1 MAAAVG
7 LPLVYVRDRGNDRRL
22 AQQAADD
29 LGKFQKAI
37 IERELE
43 SAAAILLQFAEQQ
56 ELRDFLAGAVGR
68 EALEREYAHFCGIGE
83 ILDQIRLIASDGRE
97 QIRINCN
104 QGAPI
109 AVREGELQS
118 KSDRYYFSGTRDLQR
133 AEVYVSPFDLNVEHG
148 AIEEPWKP
156 VLRLATPVF
165 DLDGAKR
172 GILIFNFLGAQIL
185 EPLQSSAK
193 QLPGW
198 TALVN
203 HQGYYLEAPDPDR
216 SWGFMF
222 DRKPTFA
229 HEHSV
234 AWEAMKHVEQGSLLD
249 REGMFTYHA
258 IAPALHVGSAI
269 ARSDLELSVVS
280 FVPNALLYANARAA
294 FRRIATLSILT
305 GAIFIAISWRLAQAG
320 AVHELHEQQIAAS
333 EKRLRA
339 LSSRLIHLQEVERK
353 SISRDL
359 HDEVGQLATA
369 IAIDL
374 KRALKTEVGRVKEE
388 LIERALGGTEQ
399 LLESMHRI
407 STRIRSSVLD
417 DLGLQAALRSCCED
431 FEKRSGVDTCVEL
444 EFSDTAI
451 PDNVADN
458 VYRCVQEA
466 LNNVFR
472 HARAQRAWVRVCVRD
487 GALQLS
493 VADNG
498 IGFDPAKR
506 EDRRL
511 GLLGMQERA
520 ELLSGT
526 FSIQSEPNHGTQIEI
541 GIPLG
546 PERAAGRVVP
556 A

>member
-1 MAAAVG
+1 
-7 LPLVYVRDRGNDRRL
+7 
-22 AQQAADD
+22 
-29 LGKFQKAI
+29 
-37 IERELE
+37 
-43 SAAAILLQFAEQQ
+43 
-56 ELRDFLAGAVGR
+56 
-68 EALEREYAHFCGIGE
+68 
-83 ILDQIRLIASDGRE
+83 
-97 QIRINCN
+97 
-104 QGAPI
+104 
-109 AVREGELQS
+109 
-118 KSDRYYFSGTRDLQR
+118 
-133 AEVYVSPFDLNVEHG
+133 
-148 AIEEPWKP
+148 
-156 VLRLATPVF
+156 
-165 DLDGAKR
+165 
-172 GILIFNFLGAQIL
+172 
-185 EPLQSSAK
+185 
-193 QLPGW
+193 
-198 TALVN
+198 
-203 HQGYYLEAPDPDR
+203 
-216 SWGFMF
+216 
-222 DRKPTFA
+222 
-229 HEHSV
+229 
-234 AWEAMKHVEQGSLLD
+234 
-249 REGMFTYHA
+249 
-258 IAPALHVGSAI
+258 
-269 ARSDLELSVVS
+269 
-280 FVPNALLYANARAA
+280 
-294 FRRIATLSILT
+294 
-305 GAIFIAISWRLAQAG
+305 
-320 AVHELHEQQIAAS
+320 
-333 EKRLRA
+333 
-339 LSSRLIHLQEVERK
+339 
-353 SISRDL
+353 
-359 HDEVGQLATA
+359 
-369 IAIDL
+369 
-374 KRALKTEVGRVKEE
+374 
-388 LIERALGGTEQ
+388 
-399 LLESMHRI
+399 MHRI